1 MKAMRYNMFS
11 QIHKGL
17 RAWLFE
23 AGLRLQQTDFSNKHK
38 GPALV
43 AELKQIVKVLQKHT
57 WNEDNNLF
65 PKVEAVAPFVIALFE
80 QEHEKDNELAIKLH
94 SWLDKYTE
102 AVTEKE
108 RLKAGIS
115 ILHTFNEFIAFNL
128 QHMNK
133 EEMIVNELLWANY
146 TDKEIQD
153 ITAGIIRNQNPE
165 DSLLLGKWM
174 IKGMNDVEIIN
185 WLKHVNMAAPDFVLE
200 GLLILAEQEL
210 EPARWELIEKNLSE
224 VAAVAA

>member
-1 MKAMRYNMFS
+1 MEVMRYNMFS

-23 AGLRLQQTDFSNKHK
+23 AGLRIQRTDFSNKHK
-38 GPALV
+38 GLAIV
-43 AELKQIVKVLQKHT
+43 AELKQIIKVLQKHT

-65 PKVEAVAPFVIALFE
+65 PRVEAVAPFVIALFE
-80 QEHEKDNELAIKLH
+80 QEHEKDNDLAKKMQ
-94 SWLDKYTE
+94 SWLDKYTD

-108 RLKAGIS
+108 RLKSGIG
-115 ILHTFNEFIAFNL
+115 ILHTFNEFTAFNL

-133 EEMIVNELLWANY
+133 EEMIVNELLWAHY
-146 TDKEIQD
+146 TDKEIQE

-165 DSLLLGKWM
+165 DSILLGKWM

-185 WLKHVNMAAPDFVLE
+185 WLKHVSMAAPDYVLE
-200 GLLILAEQEL
+200 GILIMAEQEL
-210 EPARWELIEKNLSE
+210 EPARWELIEKNFSDI
-224 VAAVAA
+224 AAVAA